1 MLPSPLSRHF
11 DKRYLAPVLV
21 TMVLVVGQLSF
32 GFLESWWR
40 TAFAILTAIAI
51 EMLLGRMIVG
61 KWPHLAS
68 AYISGISIGMLLRSP
83 EFWPYALCSAIAI
96 TSKYVLRVGDRHIW
110 NPSNFAIVAMLVLA
124 PDYVAGLSVQWGN
137 YLLPMIVVWCFGSV
151 IIYSLGRLHIT
162 ATYAASFLGF
172 ALVWS
177 LVTGHPF
184 LSEAAPI
191 TGPMYQLYI
200 FFMITDPKTTV
211 HGKRAQCIVT
221 VCVAA
226 MEAALRLMQFVHAP
240 YYALFIVG
248 PIANLI
254 EIAYTVPRRARP
266 SRLRTRRHT
275 DREGVL
281 HGRKGRHRQPEVDLE
296 EPGAPSPTRRR
307 SRATS
312 QDRGQSGQAVQKL
325 ANQKSI
331 EANQKAILAN
341 QKLILAK

>member
-1 MLPSPLSRHF
+1 MLPASLFQRI

-40 TAFAILTAIAI
+40 TAFAILTSITV
-51 EMLLGRMIVG
+51 ELLLGRMITG

-83 EFWPYALCSAIAI
+83 EFWPYPLCAAISI
-96 TSKYVLRVGDRHIW
+96 VSKYVLRVDGRHLW
-110 NPSNFAIVAMLVLA
+110 NPSNFGIVAMLVLA
-124 PDYVAGLSVQWGN
+124 SDTVAGLSVQWGN
-137 YLLPMIVVWCFGSV
+137 NLLPMVVVWTFGA
-151 IIYSLGRLHIT
+151 IIIHTLGRFHIT
-162 ATYAASFLGF
+162 LTYVASFLFF
-172 ALVWS
+172 AGIRH

-184 LSEAAPI
+184 LAEAAPL

-211 HGKRAQCIVT
+211 HGKRAQCVVT

-254 EIAYTVPRRARP
+254 EIAHTRVASRQTVPAVAP
-266 SRLRTRRHT
+266 
-275 DREGVL
+275 
-281 HGRKGRHRQPEVDLE
+281 
-296 EPGAPSPTRRR
+296 APS
-307 SRATS
+307 
-312 QDRGQSGQAVQKL
+312 L
-325 ANQKSI
+325 
-331 EANQKAILAN
+331 
-341 QKLILAK
+341 